1 MKKVLDIIYS
11 AGSGG
16 EFLTWTLGQQLPFV
30 TQKAKIISSVNKW
43 NLHGP
48 SINCFNNQ
56 HLDRQGDTNWI
67 TDDKLIN
74 LHRKHFYKLEDLS
87 ETKNSWQ
94 DWNSAIIVLCS
105 TTLESADWVNK
116 IKSKKLDNAVPTEI
130 YDKLKIDQLLNG
142 CHYYHIEP
150 NIFWNSTKQVRI
162 LFDWI
167 ETVFSVELQVDD
179 FVAFANLWTKA
190 NLDILQERV

>member
-1 MKKVLDIIYS
+1 M
-11 AGSGG
+11 
-16 EFLTWTLGQQLPFV
+16 
-30 TQKAKIISSVNKW
+30 
-43 NLHGP
+43 
-48 SINCFNNQ
+48 
-56 HLDRQGDTNWI
+56 
-67 TDDKLIN
+67 
-74 LHRKHFYKLEDLS
+74 
-87 ETKNSWQ
+87 
-94 DWNSAIIVLCS
+94 LCS
-105 TTLESADWVNK
+105 TTLESSYLVNK
-116 IKSKKLDNAVPTEI
+116 IKSKKLNNAVPTEI

-167 ETVFSVELQVDD
+167 ETVFSVKLQVDD